1 MRIILTLLKWKYLRW
16 QVKQNQIS
24 FRKFL
29 CRMHWIQQLEKLP
42 QYQHLKYDYCYAEC
56 QRHYTNYKKK
66 HLGWYSYNKLRK
78 MFIKE
83 FPDKHLHNP
92 HTD

>member
-1 MRIILTLLKWKYLRW
+1 MRIIVKLKWKYLRW

-24 FRKFL
+24 FKRLL
-29 CRMHWIQQLEKLP
+29 CRMHWIQELEKLP
-42 QYQHLKYDYCYAEC
+42 QYKEL
-56 QRHYTNYKKK
+56 RYKNSNEK

-92 HTD
+92 YTD

>member
-1 MRIILTLLKWKYLRW
+1 MRIILPQAVCIAVTLLKWKYLRW
-16 QVKQNQIS
+16 HVKQNQIS
-24 FRKFL
+24 FKRFL
-29 CRMHWIQQLEKLP
+29 CRMHWIQELEKLP
-42 QYQHLKYDYCYAEC
+42 QYQHL
-56 QRHYTNYKKK
+56 Q
-66 HLGWYSYNKLRK
+66 LGWFSYNKLRK

>member
-1 MRIILTLLKWKYLRW
+1 MRIITLLKWKYLRW

-24 FRKFL
+24 FKRFL
-29 CRMHWIQQLEKLP
+29 CRMYWIQELEKLP
-42 QYQHLKYDYCYAEC
+42 QYHIKE
-56 QRHYTNYKKK
+56 
-66 HLGWYSYNKLRK
+66 LGWFSYNKLRK

-92 HTD
+92 YTD

>member
-29 CRMHWIQQLEKLP
+29 CRMHWIQELEKLP
-42 QYQHLKYDYCYAEC
+42 KYQHLKYDC
-56 QRHYTNYKKK
+56 TNYKKK
-66 HLGWYSYNKLRK
+66 HLGWFSYNKLRK

-83 FPDKHLHNP
+83 FPDEHLHNP

>member
-1 MRIILTLLKWKYLRW
+1 
-16 QVKQNQIS
+16 
-24 FRKFL
+24 
-29 CRMHWIQQLEKLP
+29 MHWIQELEKLP
-42 QYQHLKYDYCYAEC
+42 QYQHLKYDY
-56 QRHYTNYKKK
+56 TNYKKK
-66 HLGWYSYNKLRK
+66 HLGQYSYKKLRK